1 MPNKIERKGKLCYLL
16 VVEIYPLCIWV
27 SLLLVSCMIEKLP
40 PSPNWKRIGEGLD
53 GEQEFVTSSQIDL
66 LPAYSSP
73 ALLAPP
79 EYFMSNLK
87 LATHPKIRVWS
98 WDKNWDLLEWRSNRI
113 GQQNSK
119 TPVHSFCLKQIYLE
133 IVHS

>member
-1 MPNKIERKGKLCYLL
+1 
-16 VVEIYPLCIWV
+16 
-27 SLLLVSCMIEKLP
+27 MIEKLP
-40 PSPNWKRIGEGLD
+40 PTLNWKRIGEGLD

-98 WDKNWDLLEWRSNRI
+98 WDKNWDLL
-113 GQQNSK
+113 G
-119 TPVHSFCLKQIYLE
+119 
-133 IVHS
+133 